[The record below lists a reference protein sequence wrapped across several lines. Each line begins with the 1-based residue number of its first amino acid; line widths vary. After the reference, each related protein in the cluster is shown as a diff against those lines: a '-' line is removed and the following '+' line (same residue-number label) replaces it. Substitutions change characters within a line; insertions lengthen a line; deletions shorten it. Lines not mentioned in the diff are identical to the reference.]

1 MRVANLNTMVKVHIT
16 AKSSNQKVGK
26 IPVTTTEESSCPT
39 TCPFYGGGCY
49 AKSGFHLRNHWQKV
63 SKGERGTDWQG
74 LTDFIKSLK
83 PNQLW
88 RHNQAGDMPHV
99 DGHIDL
105 RHLFDLVQA
114 NKASGAK
121 GYTYTHHLLH
131 THNKEAIK
139 YANNNGFTINCS
151 TESLEDADSAMNQG
165 MPAVTVIPS
174 DHKAVESYK
183 VTYQG
188 KKQELFK
195 VKEKITTPDGR
206 RVVVCPAQTCAP
218 TKCETCKLCSKS
230 DRDFVVAFVAH
241 GGGKKKVDTFLNS

>member
-16 AKSSNQKVGK
+16 ARSSNQKVGK

-63 SKGERGTDWQG
+63 SNGERGTDWTG

-83 PNQLW
+83 AGQLW
-88 RHNQAGDMPHV
+88 RHNQAGDIPHFQGLINLSLLKQLV
-99 DGHIDL
+99 D
-105 RHLFDLVQA
+105 A
-114 NKASGAK
+114 NKSSNAK
-121 GYTYTHHLLH
+121 GYTYTHHLLN

-139 YANNNGFTINCS
+139 YSNRNGFTINCS
-151 TESLEDADSAMNQG
+151 TESLKDADSAMNEG

-218 TKCETCKLCSKS
+218 TKCETCKLCSKA
-230 DRDFVVAFVAH
+230 DRNFVVAFVAH
-241 GGGKKKVDTFLNS
+241 GGGKKKVDTFLNN